1 MGSRNTWTEQVGS
14 GCKSDCTGTARSDP
28 SVWTNRSALDEV
40 KLTAERPL
48 RLDWLR
54 VRITAQLIDAMTGN
68 HIWAG
73 YNRELA
79 GRGEAVAYD
88 VAAA

>member
-1 MGSRNTWTEQVGS
+1 MRKRLHRNCE
-14 GCKSDCTGTARSDP
+14 KRS

-40 KLTAERPL
+40 KLTAGRPL

-68 HIWAG
+68 HIWAER